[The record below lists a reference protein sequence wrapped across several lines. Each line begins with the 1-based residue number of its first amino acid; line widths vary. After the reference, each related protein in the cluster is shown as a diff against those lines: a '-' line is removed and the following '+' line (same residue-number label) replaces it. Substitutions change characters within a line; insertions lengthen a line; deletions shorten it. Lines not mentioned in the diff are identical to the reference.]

1 MKRLATSLAFALLI
15 SACYSPQAKAISLTE
30 LPSTLANIT
39 WNNPVPFLYVCT
51 KLLQD
56 GSIPNNQAST
66 LAAVNMAEVCRDVM
80 VGDEAKKNM
89 NFFTKTLVDR
99 LGVLMTAGFMTL
111 MNGSDF
117 IKDKDATLY
126 VLSTF
131 FHRLVG
137 NYLGK

>member
-1 MKRLATSLAFALLI
+1 MKKLATTIAFTLLV
-15 SACYSPQAKAISLTE
+15 SACYTPQAKAISVSE

-39 WNNPVPFLYVCT
+39 WNNPVPFLYVFT
-51 KLLQD
+51 KLYKE

-66 LAAVNMAEVCRDVM
+66 LAAVNMAEVGIDVM
-80 VGDEAKKNM
+80 VSDTAKKKL

-111 MNGSDF
+111 MNGNFVNNDE
-117 IKDKDATLY
+117 AMLY